1 MSPSQNLAQELVQ
14 ATCTCLDQCM
24 TKIRHCLGQLSQRQ
38 VWWRPAEDMNAIG
51 NLLLHLSGNV
61 RQWLVAGVSG
71 SEDTRDR
78 PQEFAQREA
87 IAKQE
92 LLAGL
97 QATIDEAKQVLCSL
111 GEAELLAP
119 RRIQG
124 FDLSAVG
131 AIFDSVPHFKGH
143 TQEIVC
149 LTRMQLGEKYQYHW
163 EPKTPEQ
170 GA

>member
-1 MSPSQNLAQELVQ
+1 MHAPV
-14 ATCTCLDQCM
+14 DD
-24 TKIRHCLGQLSQRQ
+24 
-38 VWWRPAEDMNAIG
+38 P
-51 NLLLHLSGNV
+51 
-61 RQWLVAGVSG
+61 
-71 SEDTRDR
+71 
-78 PQEFAQREA
+78 
-87 IAKQE
+87 
-92 LLAGL
+92 
-97 QATIDEAKQVLCSL
+97 KQVLGSL

-124 FDLSAVG
+124 FELSAVG